1 MSWLYYLLE
10 ANLYLILFYGFYRLF
25 LHKETFY
32 GLNRYYLIFSSV
44 LAFILPFFQ
53 LGILKKE
60 IIVNYTG
67 YIQIEEQVSV
77 FNIAN
82 ALLLFYATIS
92 IILTLKVLWGLRH
105 ITKLMQNAHKNK
117 EDGITFIEVQGSKM
131 AFSFFN
137 LLFIDPKMNQ
147 KATVLKH
154 EMVHIKQKHSFDILL
169 FELVQIS
176 SWFNPIIYFIKND
189 IRLIHEY
196 LADEATTRK
205 DIAKYDYALFLI
217 QNSYGNQEVTLSN
230 HFFNSSLLKNRISML
245 NQKKSAK
252 WARLKL
258 LFIIPLSGLML
269 CLSTTAFT
277 KDYSTI
283 QLGQKRESQQI
294 VLQDTIKKKSDK
306 KKLPPP
312 PPTEPNSAKTKKVTE
327 ITINEPSKPLDPKKG
342 DKRLPPPPVEPG
354 SSKAK
359 KLSEQK
365 VDQVRFAP
373 PIVKKDG
380 KKLPPPVVRK
390 DKKALPPPPPAEPKA
405 TKSGNDNEVTVE
417 VATNADVKN
426 KSIQGIYADSKV
438 SSDQK
443 EIKATV
449 KGYPISNA
457 KKDTEIKT
465 VNTTPMKEVVIIG
478 SPKKQ

>member
-32 GLNRYYLIFSSV
+32 RLNRYYLIFSSI

-53 LGILKKE
+53 LGFLKKE
-60 IIVNYTG
+60 MVFNYTG
-67 YIQIEEQVSV
+67 YPQIEEPKS
-77 FNIAN
+77 FLNLENI
-82 ALLLFYATIS
+82 LLLLYLAIS
-92 IILTLKVLWGLRH
+92 TVLVIKVLWGLRH
-105 ITKLMQNAHKNK
+105 IAQLMRNARKNK
-117 EDGITFIEVQGSKM
+117 ENGITFIEIQNSKM

-137 LLFIDPKMNQ
+137 LLFIDPDMNQ

-196 LADEATTRK
+196 LADDATTRT

-258 LFIIPLSGLML
+258 LFILPLTGFML
-269 CLSTTAFT
+269 CLSTMAFT
-277 KDYSTI
+277 KDYATI
-283 QLGQKRESQQI
+283 QFGQKKESLTI
-294 VLQDTIKKKSDK
+294 VFQDTTKKKADK
-306 KKLPPP
+306 KRLPPP
-312 PPTEPNSAKTKKVTE
+312 PPKEPNQSKSKKVKE
-327 ITINEPSKPLDPKKG
+327 ITINEVPIAADHKKEAR
-342 DKRLPPPPVEPG
+342 RLPPPPPVEPG
-354 SSKAK
+354 ALKSKKSGAP
-359 KLSEQK
+359 K
-365 VDQVRFAP
+365 VDQIRFAP
-373 PIVKKDG
+373 PIVKKD
-380 KKLPPPVVRK
+380 KKNLPV
-390 DKKALPPPPPAEPKA
+390 PPPPPPVEPK
-405 TKSGNDNEVTVE
+405 TKKSSG
-417 VATNADVKN
+417 K
-426 KSIQGIYADSKV
+426 
-438 SSDQK
+438 
-443 EIKATV
+443 
-449 KGYPISNA
+449 
-457 KKDTEIKT
+457 
-465 VNTTPMKEVVIIG
+465 
-478 SPKKQ
+478 